1 MHAGTRHKRRG
12 RGSRKNTELASII
25 RGALEQTILLELFP
39 RSQVDVCI
47 QVLHAD
53 GGVLGAC
60 INAAMLAAADAG
72 ANAHR
77 MMTRD

>member
-1 MHAGTRHKRRG
+1 M
-12 RGSRKNTELASII
+12 
-25 RGALEQTILLELFP
+25 
-39 RSQVDVCI
+39 DVCI

-72 ANAHR
+72 VGVTRALHRGLSNARPSPCVHER
-77 MMTRD
+77 LLGFQGSP